1 VPNWKKWQKVWN
13 HCITNYTPRTK
24 QEQPDVNVKGI
35 FQKWNTGTKRKKEES
50 QIQTIM
56 ISESVLPMFG
66 QEIVVQYRQYNESYC
81 PSAQIKTADAAQ

>member
-1 VPNWKKWQKVWN
+1 MND
-13 HCITNYTPRTK
+13 
-24 QEQPDVNVKGI
+24 EGI
-35 FQKWNTGTKRKKEES
+35 IQKWNTGTKRKKEDSES

-66 QEIVVQYRQYNESYC
+66 QEIVVQYRQYNKSNC